1 MTATPTAEPQQSTA
15 DAPEPEDGRGSLLRS
30 ELHRIVSRRM
40 IQVLVGL
47 AALGFLAVA
56 AISFTQ
62 FSEPTPELF
71 AQAEAERAAVVE
83 ESQFFYQ
90 ECLDSPDIPEG
101 EDAEL
106 FCGSPPSAED
116 IPLDQFLPKAPFTV
130 DNIANGAL
138 AVAFTTAALGFLIG
152 ATYAG
157 AEWSSRSIVALLFW
171 EPRRLKV
178 MGTKLAVITA
188 FTAVLAVLAQAAWLG
203 VGALLATTRGPGL
216 DDAPDGFWGDL
227 LGQQGRSVLLVVLTA
242 LLGFGLA
249 NLTRNTGAALGLAF
263 VYFAVVE
270 NAVRGLRQ
278 TWSPYLFGES
288 AGALVTEGGISVF
301 IYDFSASPDG
311 GFSEGR
317 EIMVSNVQ
325 GGVTLLIYTAI
336 VVIVGTV
343 LFQRRD
349 LH

>member
-1 MTATPTAEPQQSTA
+1 MTATPTAEPQSSTA

-71 AQAEAERAAVVE
+71 AQAEADRAEVVE
-83 ESQFFYQ
+83 ESQGFYE
-90 ECLDSPDIPEG
+90 ECLESPDIPEG
-101 EDAEL
+101 DAEL
-106 FCGSPPSAED
+106 YCGSPPSTED

-138 AVAFTTAALGFLIG
+138 AVAFSTAALAFVIG

-188 FTAVLAVLAQAAWLG
+188 VAAVLAVVAQAAWLG
-203 VGALLATTRGPGL
+203 IGALLAATRGPGL
-216 DDAPDGFWGDL
+216 DDASAGFWGNL
-227 LGQQGRSVLLVVLTA
+227 LAQQGRSVLLVVLTA

-270 NAVRGLRQ
+270 NAVRVVRQ
-278 TWSPYLFGES
+278 EWSPYLFGES

-317 EIMVSNVQ
+317 EIMVSNLQ
-325 GGVTLLIYTAI
+325 GGVTLLVYTAI

>member
-47 AALGFLAVA
+47 AALGFLAVS

-62 FSEPTPELF
+62 FSQPTPELL
-71 AQAEAERAAVVE
+71 AQAEAERAELVNDEVL
-83 ESQFFYQ
+83 FYYE
-90 ECLDSPDIPEG
+90 ECLESPDTPEG
-101 EDAEL
+101 EEEL
-106 FCGSPPSAED
+106 FCGPPPSAED
-116 IPLDQFLPKAPFTV
+116 IPLDQFLPKSPFTV

-138 AVAFTTAALGFLIG
+138 AVAFTTAALAFVIG

-188 FTAVLAVLAQAAWLG
+188 AVAVLAVVAQAAWLG

-216 DDAPDGFWGDL
+216 DAPDGFWGDL
-227 LGQQGRSVLLVVLTA
+227 LAQQGRSVLLVVLTA

-270 NAVRGLRQ
+270 SAVRVVRQ
-278 TWSPYLFGES
+278 VWSPYLFGES

-336 VVIVGTV
+336 VVLVGTV